1 MNDFVFNDIA
11 YVIYA
16 KIPKP
21 DVWCKIKL
29 NLQNAS
35 KFSHCPFGNKMRSP
49 ILTIKGTG
57 SKMKPISPAKRGE
70 VRRCRI

>member
-16 KIPKP
+16 QIPKP

-35 KFSHCPFGNKMRSP
+35 KFSHCPIGNKMRSP

-57 SKMKPISPAKRGE
+57 SKMKPILPTKWGE